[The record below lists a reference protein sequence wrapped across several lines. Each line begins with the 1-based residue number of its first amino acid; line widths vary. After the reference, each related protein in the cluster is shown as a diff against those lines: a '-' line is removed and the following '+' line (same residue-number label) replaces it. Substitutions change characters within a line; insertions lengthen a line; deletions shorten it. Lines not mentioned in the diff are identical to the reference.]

1 MQSLYDSFGR
11 KHDYLRISLTERCN
25 LRCTYCM
32 PEHGVDLS
40 PKDSLMTRDEI
51 LAITKVFVGL
61 GVNKV
66 RLTGGEPLVRKDFGE
81 VLASLSKLNIE
92 LALTTNGI
100 LVDRYT
106 SVFESVGLRSINISL
121 DTLSPNKFFE
131 ITRKNDYH
139 KVVSNID
146 LLLKMGY
153 HIKLNVVVKK
163 GFNDDEII
171 DFIQWTEKENIH
183 IRFIE
188 FMPFDGNSWN
198 LKELISYK
206 NILEKVREHYGIEKL
221 NDTPNS
227 TAKAFSVKGFKGTFA
242 VISSMT
248 DHFCQSCNRLR
259 LTADGKMKNCL
270 FSKGEVDILT
280 PLRKGEDIEGLIRS
294 CLHQKQYKH
303 GGIQNILKVKK
314 NDSKLSKRSM
324 ILIGG

>member
-1 MQSLYDSFGR
+1 
-11 KHDYLRISLTERCN
+11 
-25 LRCTYCM
+25 M
-32 PEHGVDLS
+32 PEHGVALS
-40 PKDSLMTRDEI
+40 PKSNLMTKDEI
-51 LAITKVFVGL
+51 VKITEAFVKL
-61 GVNKV
+61 GVIKV
-66 RLTGGEPLVRKDFGE
+66 RLAGGEPLVRKDFDE
-81 VLASLSKLNIE
+81 ILASLGKLDIG

-100 LVDRYT
+100 LIDRHIP
-106 SVFESVGLRSINISL
+106 VFEKVGLRSLNISL
-121 DTLSPNKFFE
+121 DTLSPNKFLE

-153 HIKLNVVVKK
+153 HIKLNVVLKK

-171 DFIQWTEKENIH
+171 DFIQWTEKESIH

-188 FMPFDGNSWN
+188 FMPFDGNSWD
-198 LKELISYK
+198 LEELISYK
-206 NILEKVREHYGIEKL
+206 DILEKVKEHYSIEKL
-221 NDTPNS
+221 NDTSNS

>member
-1 MQSLYDSFGR
+1 
-11 KHDYLRISLTERCN
+11 
-25 LRCTYCM
+25 
-32 PEHGVDLS
+32 
-40 PKDSLMTRDEI
+40 
-51 LAITKVFVGL
+51 
-61 GVNKV
+61 V
-66 RLTGGEPLVRKDFGE
+66 RLTGGEPLVRKDFDE
-81 VLASLSKLNIE
+81 ILASLGKLDIG
-92 LALTTNGI
+92 LALTTNGV
-100 LVDRYT
+100 LVDRHIP
-106 SVFESVGLRSINISL
+106 VFEKVGLRSLNISL
-121 DTLSPNKFFE
+121 DTLSPNKFLE

-153 HIKLNVVVKK
+153 HIKLNVVLKK

-188 FMPFDGNSWN
+188 FMPFDGNSWD
-198 LKELISYK
+198 LEELISYK
-206 NILEKVREHYGIEKL
+206 DILEKVKEHYSIEKL
-221 NDTPNS
+221 NDTSNS

-294 CLHQKQYKH
+294 CLHHKQYKH

-314 NDSKLSKRSM
+314 DDSKLSKRSM